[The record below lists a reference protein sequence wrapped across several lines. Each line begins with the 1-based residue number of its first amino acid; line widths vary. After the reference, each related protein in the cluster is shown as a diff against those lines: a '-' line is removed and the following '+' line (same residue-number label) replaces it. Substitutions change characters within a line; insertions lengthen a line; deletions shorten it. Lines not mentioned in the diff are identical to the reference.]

1 MQDSTSFSYSCIS
14 FSGSGEA
21 NHISVTS
28 AVGLADDSMILD
40 KMAKYQ
46 SKDLTTLFSKLGTL
60 KHIFNLLC
68 GLFLHL
74 YIFLISFLI
83 LPPCSHYLTVQ
94 CLSLIWPVFC
104 SNPKLE
110 LSSRS
115 RLECFKLWMC
125 LSIWE
130 VFSYVEVSYFTLI
143 SRSSCLLYQNIKK
156 TRAWHFD
163 FLSSM
168 HEQLHCV
175 SHGAQNSSFA
185 WLKNPFIG
193 LGSLEC

>member
-60 KHIFNLLC
+60 KHISNLLC

-94 CLSLIWPVFC
+94 RLSLIWPVFC

-115 RLECFKLWMC
+115 KLECFKLWMC

-130 VFSYVEVSYFTLI
+130 VFSYVEVSYLFYPYQQILLSFIPKYKKKQGLGI
-143 SRSSCLLYQNIKK
+143 STFCPPC
-156 TRAWHFD
+156 
-163 FLSSM
+163 M
-168 HEQLHCV
+168 
-175 SHGAQNSSFA
+175 SSFIVYPMEPRIA
-185 WLKNPFIG
+185 AL
-193 LGSLEC
+193 LGSRTHSLA